1 MDNLDFIKQRICETI
16 EKNKDEFIALGHSV
30 LREPETA
37 FTEFKTAEK
46 VHKAFSSLGLDC
58 KCGQA
63 ITGITADLHGKSDCA
78 TVALMGELDSI
89 ILPEYPYADKTTGA
103 AHACAHNVQLGA
115 LYGAAI
121 GLIKSGVMESLDGTV
136 RFMAVPAEEGIGLLR
151 RVQLIKEG
159 KIKTFSGK
167 QEFIRLGLFDGVSAA
182 VMQHTM
188 GGDKVTA
195 GGAGGLCI
203 VPKVIRY
210 KGRAVHPVNAHNGVN
225 ALTAAR
231 IGLNAVDNMRDTM
244 PGIYFHYNLAECS
257 GAVNVVPDSVT
268 LEANVRGWDIDYIKE
283 CNEVINRCLKA
294 GAMAAGA
301 EIEIT
306 DVAGTLYA
314 NEQQDLKDIVLK
326 NEAEI
331 FGKDHIGNGT
341 ALSTDANDVS
351 CLLPTVHALVGGYN
365 GMAHNVD
372 FTAVDENMCYV
383 GAAKLLACTAAELL
397 YDGAQN
403 AKTVKKNFKPVMTK
417 QEYLT
422 EWCGINE

>member
-1 MDNLDFIKQRICETI
+1 MESLGAIKERICETI
-16 EKNKDEFIALGHSV
+16 DKNKDEFIALGHSV
-30 LREPETA
+30 LREPEVA
-37 FTEFKTAEK
+37 FTEFKTAQK
-46 VHKAFSSLGLDC
+46 VEKAFSSLGLDC
-58 KCGQA
+58 NCGQA
-63 ITGITADLHGKSDCA
+63 VTGITADLHGKSDCA

-89 ILPEYPYADKTTGA
+89 ILPEYPYADKITGA
-103 AHACAHNVQLGA
+103 AHACGHNVQLGA

-121 GLIKSGVMESLDGTV
+121 GLVKSGAMGALDGTV
-136 RFMAVPAEEGIGLLR
+136 RLMAVPAEEGIGLQR

-188 GGDKVTA
+188 SGDKVTA

-203 VPKVIRY
+203 VPKVVRY
-210 KGRAVHPVNAHNGVN
+210 KGRSVHPVNAHNGVN

-244 PGIYFHYNLAECS
+244 PGIYFHYYLAECG

-268 LEANVRGWDIDYIKE
+268 LEANVRGWDINYIKE

-294 GAMAAGA
+294 GATAAGA
-301 EIEIT
+301 EVEIT

-314 NEQQDLKDIVLK
+314 NEQQDLKNIVLK

-331 FGKDHIGNGT
+331 FGKDHIGEGT

-351 CLLPTVHALVGGYN
+351 CLLPTVHALVGGYK
-365 GMAHNVD
+365 GAAHNAD

-397 YDGAQN
+397 YNGAEN

-417 QEYLT
+417 QEYLSD
-422 EWCGINE
+422 WCGINE